1 MKFDLG
7 MVWGR
12 FLNWWNQIGVILSM
26 ITAIMTMGN
35 FYVLV
40 VIHYHLPLYGY
51 ILIVAAGVAV
61 CSLFILKLGI
71 SGNFRY
77 MAQQMKIEE
86 NNRMLK
92 KICERMG
99 INVEDGI
106 K

>member
-1 MKFDLG
+1 MKLDLG
-7 MVWGR
+7 LIWGR

-40 VIHYHLPLYGY
+40 VIHYHLPLYAY
-51 ILIVAAGVAV
+51 ILIVLAGVAA

-71 SGNFRY
+71 AGNFRY

-92 KICERMG
+92 LICERMK
-99 INVEDGI
+99 ISVKNDAE
-106 K
+106 